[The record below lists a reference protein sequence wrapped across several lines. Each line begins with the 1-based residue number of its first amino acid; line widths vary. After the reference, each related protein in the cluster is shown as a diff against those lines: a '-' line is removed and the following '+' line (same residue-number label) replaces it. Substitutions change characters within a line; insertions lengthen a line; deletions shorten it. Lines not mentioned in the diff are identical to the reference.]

1 MRASAERRSSAS
13 RSEISRTWSVTRRS
27 SGAFQIG
34 SDARSALDEEHDW
47 ARAGDAT
54 SVSAVT
60 SNTIVRRARDRL
72 PATKRSAL
80 GPSSRRGCPVKYRDV
95 SLPLDAGTE
104 RKGDDIEN
112 SVNRLT
118 RKRCG
123 QVKIRQR

>member
-1 MRASAERRSSAS
+1 MRASAEMRSSAS
-13 RSEISRTWSVTRRS
+13 RIEMSRTWSETRRS
-27 SGAFQIG
+27 RGGSQAG
-34 SDARSALDEEHDW
+34 SDARSALDDEHDW
-47 ARAGDAT
+47 ARAGGAT

-60 SNTIVRRARDRL
+60 SNTIMRRARDRL
-72 PATKRSAL
+72 PATKRSVL
-80 GPSSRRGCPVKYRDV
+80 GATHRRCCPVKYRDV

-104 RKGDDIEN
+104 RKSDDIEN

>member
-13 RSEISRTWSVTRRS
+13 RSEMSRTWRETRRS
-27 SGAFQIG
+27 SGESHAG
-34 SDARSALDEEHDW
+34 SEARSALDNEHDW

-54 SVSAVT
+54 NDNAVT
-60 SNTIVRRARDRL
+60 SSTIVHRLLDRIPVTSRL
-72 PATKRSAL
+72 AL
-80 GPSSRRGCPVKYRDV
+80 GASPRRSCPMKNRDV

-104 RKGDDIEN
+104 RKSDDIEN

-118 RKRCG
+118 RKGCG

>member
-1 MRASAERRSSAS
+1 M
-13 RSEISRTWSVTRRS
+13 SRTCRETRRS
-27 SGAFQIG
+27 SGAFHAG
-34 SDARSALDEEHDW
+34 SEAKSALDNEHDW

-54 SVSAVT
+54 NDDAVT
-60 SNTIVRRARDRL
+60 SRTIVRRPRDR
-72 PATKRSAL
+72 PPVMRRSAL
-80 GPSSRRGCPVKYRDV
+80 RASPRGSCPVKNRDV

-104 RKGDDIEN
+104 RKSDDIEN